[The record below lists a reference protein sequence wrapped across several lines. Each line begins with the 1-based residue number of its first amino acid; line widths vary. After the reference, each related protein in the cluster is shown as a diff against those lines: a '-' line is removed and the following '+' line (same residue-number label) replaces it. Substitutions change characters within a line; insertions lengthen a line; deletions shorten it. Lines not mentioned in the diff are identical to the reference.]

1 MTMPKLISATYHPN
15 IEVAEFICEDGRHL
29 LRSGGTLP
37 WRINNPGDLTARMV
51 NGLPAPKKARGYVG
65 FATTRSGR
73 TFLIFPDEDSGRTEL
88 KANLKRMHGER
99 TIPEAI
105 PDYAPKHENNTG
117 KYIDDLLRTSGIPA
131 SRKINDCTEAEIEK
145 IVDSI
150 STIEGFHAHPET
162 RKETWVA
169 VSRINATDG
178 SQPVPDA
185 EIILQRDGGE
195 ERLKSDATGRFPP
208 VIHPADRSA
217 MAVKVI
223 DPKTKEPV
231 QVGSIGGETGKDFN
245 LLAKFKKWKGV
256 AGSEKINSSAVANGK
271 SMSYVVQPGD
281 NLSKIAKLYRTSIAA
296 IKDKNNLEGDRIYP
310 GEVLAI
316 SGAGKTKSQ
325 STVAPSTT
333 KKAPTNVPTPLAKT
347 SERSNPSL
355 PPTPSIGTGVSDSA
369 RSKEGVGKMLALI
382 NPIPGRAPWMAIAI
396 AEAKLRYGHRE
407 EVIEKEIDYHLEIRD
422 GSRSLSN
429 RAWCAAFANWCL
441 SKSGYPISNAS
452 FRDHR
457 ATLGRAHGFYEMDEK
472 GKIRNPLFVEL
483 EKSIYG
489 AIAVATHRSG
499 HGYHVGFAYGKEG
512 PGNLILLGGNQ
523 DDRIKFSPFNMSLLQ
538 TIEVSGKD
546 GRKKKTV
553 KHSKFL
559 RYFVPVS
566 YFGQAQK
573 DMADPGLDQLN
584 VDDLNKVIGVP
595 PRKEGK
601 NQKTK
606 TN

>member
-51 NGLPAPKKARGYVG
+51 DGVPAPKKARGYVG

-150 STIEGFHAHPET
+150 STIEGFHARPET
-162 RKETWVA
+162 RKEIWVA

-178 SQPVPDA
+178 SQPMPDA
-185 EIILQRDGGE
+185 EIILQREGVE

-208 VIHPADRSA
+208 VIHPADKSA
-217 MAVKVI
+217 IPVKVI
-223 DPKTKEPV
+223 SPKAKEAV

-245 LLAKFKKWKGV
+245 LLAKFKSWKGV
-256 AGSEKINSSAVANGK
+256 AGSEKINSSAMANGK

-281 NLSKIAKLYRTSIAA
+281 NLSKVAKLYRTSIAA

-316 SGAGKTKSQ
+316 SGAGKTKIQ

-355 PPTPSIGTGVSDSA
+355 PPTPSIGTGASDSA

-396 AEAKLRYGHRE
+396 AEAKLRYGQRE

-457 ATLGRAHGFYEMDEK
+457 ATLGRAHGFYEIDEK
-472 GKIRNPLFVEL
+472 GKIRNPLFAEL
-483 EKSIYG
+483 EKPIYG

>member
-1 MTMPKLISATYHPN
+1 MPKLISATYHPN

-73 TFLIFPDEDSGRTEL
+73 TFLIFPDEDAGRAEL

-105 PDYAPKHENNTG
+105 PAYAPKHENNTG

-131 SRKINDCTEAEIEK
+131 IRKINECTGAEIEK

-150 STIEGFHAHPET
+150 ATIEGFHARPET

-178 SQPVPDA
+178 SQPLPDA
-185 EIILQRDGGE
+185 EIILQRENGE

-208 VIHPADRSA
+208 VIHPADRSTV
-217 MAVKVI
+217 AVKVI
-223 DPKTKEPV
+223 GPKAKEPV
-231 QVGSIGGETGKDFN
+231 QIGSVGGETGKDFN
-245 LLAKFKKWKGV
+245 LLAKFRKWKGV
-256 AGSEKINSSAVANGK
+256 AGSEKINSSTMANEK
-271 SMSYVVQPGD
+271 SIRYVVQPGD
-281 NLSKIAKLYRTSIAA
+281 NLSKIAKLYRTSTAA
-296 IKDKNNLEGDRIYP
+296 IKANNNLDNDRIYP
-310 GEVLAI
+310 GEVLLI
-316 SGAGKTKSQ
+316 SGISKKSP
-325 STVAPSTT
+325 SATAPSAT
-333 KKAPTNVPTPLAKT
+333 KKSLSTAPALSAKNSRALNSPPPAPL
-347 SERSNPSL
+347 L
-355 PPTPSIGTGVSDSA
+355 GQGVSDSV
-369 RSKEGVGKMLALI
+369 RSKEGVGKILALI
-382 NPIPGRAPWMAIAI
+382 HPIPGRAPWMAIAI
-396 AEAKLRYGHRE
+396 AEAKLRYGQRE
-407 EVIEKEIDYHLEIRD
+407 EVIEKEIDYHVEIGD

-429 RAWCAAFANWCL
+429 MAWCAAFANWCL
-441 SKSGYPISNAS
+441 SKSGYPVTNTG
-452 FRDHR
+452 FRDRR

-472 GKIRNPLFVEL
+472 EKIRNPLFAEL
-483 EKSIYG
+483 DKPIYG
-489 AIAVATHRSG
+489 AIAVATYRGG

-523 DDRIKFSPFNMSLLQ
+523 DDKIKFSPFNMSLLQ
-538 TIEVSGKD
+538 TLETYGKD
-546 GRKKKTV
+546 GRKIKKTI

-566 YFGQAQK
+566 YFRQAQR
-573 DMADPGLDQLN
+573 DLAEPGLDQLD
-584 VDDLNKVIGVP
+584 VDDLNKLIGIP
-595 PRKEGK
+595 PREKGK
-601 NQKTK
+601 VHKTK

>member
-1 MTMPKLISATYHPN
+1 MDLGHAGGCDLP
-15 IEVAEFICEDGRHL
+15 
-29 LRSGGTLP
+29 LRRDASGGTLP

-131 SRKINDCTEAEIEK
+131 SRKINECTEAEIEK

-150 STIEGFHAHPET
+150 STIEGFHARPET
-162 RKETWVA
+162 RKEIWVA

-178 SQPVPDA
+178 SQPIPDA

-231 QVGSIGGETGKDFN
+231 QVGSIRGETGKDFN

-256 AGSEKINSSAVANGK
+256 AGSEKINSSAMANGK
-271 SMSYVVQPGD
+271 SMNYVVQPGD
-281 NLSKIAKLYRTSIAA
+281 NLSKVAKLYRTSIAA
-296 IKDKNNLEGDRIYP
+296 IKDRNNLEGDRIYP

-333 KKAPTNVPTPLAKT
+333 KKAPTNVPASLAKT
-347 SERSNPSL
+347 PERSNLSL

-369 RSKEGVGKMLALI
+369 RSKEGVGRMLALI
-382 NPIPGRAPWMAIAI
+382 NPIPGWVPWMAIAI
-396 AEAKLRYGHRE
+396 AEAKFRYGQRE
-407 EVIEKEIDYHLEIRD
+407 EVIEKEIDYHLEIKD

-429 RAWCAAFANWCL
+429 MAWCAAFANWCL
-441 SKSGYPISNAS
+441 SKSGYPISNTS

-483 EKSIYG
+483 EKPIYG

-523 DDRIKFSPFNMSLLQ
+523 DDKIKFSPFNMSLLQ

-566 YFGQAQK
+566 YFSQAQK
-573 DMADPGLDQLN
+573 DMANPGLDQLN

>member
-1 MTMPKLISATYHPN
+1 
-15 IEVAEFICEDGRHL
+15 
-29 LRSGGTLP
+29 
-37 WRINNPGDLTARMV
+37 MV

-131 SRKINDCTEAEIEK
+131 SRKINECTEAEIEK

-150 STIEGFHAHPET
+150 STIEGFHARPET
-162 RKETWVA
+162 RKEIWVA

-178 SQPVPDA
+178 SQPIPDA

-231 QVGSIGGETGKDFN
+231 QVGSIRGETGKDFN

-256 AGSEKINSSAVANGK
+256 AGSEKINSSAMANGK
-271 SMSYVVQPGD
+271 SMNYVVQPGD
-281 NLSKIAKLYRTSIAA
+281 NLSKVAKLYRTSIAA
-296 IKDKNNLEGDRIYP
+296 IKDRNNLEGDRIYP

-333 KKAPTNVPTPLAKT
+333 KKAPTNVPASLAKT
-347 SERSNPSL
+347 PERSNLSL

-369 RSKEGVGKMLALI
+369 RSKEGVGRMLALI
-382 NPIPGRAPWMAIAI
+382 NPIPGWVPWMAIAI
-396 AEAKLRYGHRE
+396 AEAKFRYGQRE
-407 EVIEKEIDYHLEIRD
+407 EVIEKEIDYHLEIKD

-429 RAWCAAFANWCL
+429 MAWCAAFANWCL
-441 SKSGYPISNAS
+441 SKSGYPISNTS

-483 EKSIYG
+483 EKPIYG

-523 DDRIKFSPFNMSLLQ
+523 DDKIKFSPFNMSLLQ

-566 YFGQAQK
+566 YFSQAQK
-573 DMADPGLDQLN
+573 DMANPGLDQLN